1 METESLIAG
10 EPGERETL
18 SLSSSSRASR
28 GSDLKKVAKSKI
40 SFCFSPPLGALR
52 ASLPRRAE
60 RSVEAA
66 SLPRPAAIAT
76 GPSIASPVRGR
87 ALAVQAH
94 VRVARPD
101 CFVRME
107 PERPSDFETTAERR
121 LGSSRPAITV
131 CLGEIMAKNLRF
143 GARQD
148 RVIDSEFLS
157 EMTGTDPTSG
167 TWRRTS
173 VVRKSVVCRVF
184 FVARVFF
191 FRRDDAVADVPL
203 LSCLLPAGPSRA
215 TPH

>member
-76 GPSIASPVRGR
+76 GASIASPVRGR
-87 ALAVQAH
+87 ALAVQAR
-94 VRVARPD
+94 VRVARDPD

-121 LGSSRPAITV
+121 LGSSRPGITV

-184 FVARVFF
+184 FVAMTPSLT
-191 FRRDDAVADVPL
+191 FRSFPL

-215 TPH
+215 TPR

>member
-1 METESLIAG
+1 LETESLIAG

-87 ALAVQAH
+87 ALAVQARARAARATGWFCQDGTRTTLGFRRDGGAQT
-94 VRVARPD
+94 RVD
-101 CFVRME
+101 
-107 PERPSDFETTAERR
+107 SRR
-121 LGSSRPAITV
+121 RVQESRSV
-131 CLGEIMAKNLRF
+131 LGEIMAKNKKKISASAL
-143 GARQD
+143 AKT
-148 RVIDSEFLS
+148 E
-157 EMTGTDPTSG
+157 
-167 TWRRTS
+167 
-173 VVRKSVVCRVF
+173 
-184 FVARVFF
+184 
-191 FRRDDAVADVPL
+191 
-203 LSCLLPAGPSRA
+203 
-215 TPH
+215 